1 MVLWAS
7 GSGRAVRPPC
17 RGLHPAGSTIGAS
30 APCVPA
36 APRPAPA
43 RSARSPP
50 APSRGSAPPRP
61 ELASSLLLRTPLCRG
76 LRGWSISPEGPA
88 CVLGHDAV
96 LVAGEAF
103 EDRPTARIARVAEGD
118 GDVAKQ
124 AASLGALDR
133 ASTEALAESLVVEG
147 RELLE
152 IR

>member
-17 RGLHPAGSTIGAS
+17 RGLHPAGSTTGAS

-36 APRPAPA
+36 APRPA
-43 RSARSPP
+43 RRPP
-50 APSRGSAPPRP
+50 APSRGSEPPRP

-88 CVLGHDAV
+88 GVLGHDAV

-124 AASLGALDR
+124 A
-133 ASTEALAESLVVEG
+133 
-147 RELLE
+147 
-152 IR
+152 